1 MFVVY
6 IIINQ
11 NTFGSITAIIGAKK
25 RRLRKN
31 RMRLLLPWKDS
42 NPHRRNQNPTCYH
55 YTTRQ
60 GVMSF
65 WRCKGTHFFRTDK
78 CFSAIFRKKR
88 AYRSKKE
95 PPAIN
100 RCITHLLPEAN
111 LAHFLKRIYIISFP
125 RRLSARIGQAPCCI
139 LLSKIP
145 ALSALAC
152 SARRTYKASFLIYQ
166 SLIAAVRAS

>member
-1 MFVVY
+1 MMDLIFSLGRSE
-6 IIINQ
+6 IICANSVNFAI
-11 NTFGSITAIIGAKK
+11 GSS
-25 RRLRKN
+25 RVWSL
-31 RMRLLLPWKDS
+31 
-42 NPHRRNQNPTCYH
+42 
-55 YTTRQ
+55 TTKL
-60 GVMSF
+60 VIFCLSDYF
-65 WRCKGTHFFRTDK
+65 LFSFFRFYLGQY
-78 CFSAIFRKKR
+78 CVE
-88 AYRSKKE
+88 RSKKE
-95 PPAIN
+95 PPPIN

-139 LLSKIP
+139 LLSKTP

>member
-1 MFVVY
+1 MVKLAQLVRASDCGSEGRGFETHISPTKRRFRY
-6 IIINQ
+6 RSLLFFIILHP
-11 NTFGSITAIIGAKK
+11 TGPKGPTSPTPDAKK
-25 RRLRKN
+25 E
-31 RMRLLLPWKDS
+31 
-42 NPHRRNQNPTCYH
+42 
-55 YTTRQ
+55 
-60 GVMSF
+60 
-65 WRCKGTHFFRTDK
+65 
-78 CFSAIFRKKR
+78 